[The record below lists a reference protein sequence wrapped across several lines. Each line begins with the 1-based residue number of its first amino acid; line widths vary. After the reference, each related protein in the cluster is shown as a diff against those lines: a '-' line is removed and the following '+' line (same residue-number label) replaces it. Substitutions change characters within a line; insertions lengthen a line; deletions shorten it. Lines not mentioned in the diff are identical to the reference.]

1 MSVPA
6 SSLLR
11 SIENSSTQPDDAAA
25 AALVEMASPERG
37 DAVWDSNASWPP
49 QQPHYHPS
57 RPRAPPLAADS
68 RANVGAAQ
76 AEPTA
81 RALRRRAPPPQPW
94 PRDRHIDP
102 RQPPPQ
108 GRPGDSAQGAALAGD
123 LEASHPLDLAW
134 PCRSA
139 IRLAQT
145 LFASPSCCLSSEAV
159 TIEAAPEPEV
169 SGGDS
174 DEQNF
179 RRRLSRL
186 YQASKASEGAAAEA
200 AAAAR
205 SAAEVRADG
214 TPSAAPVVIVNSGP
228 TMPQTRD
235 QAAAGAGAAAAVC
248 KLPRKPG
255 AKTPLP
261 PQETIGQQLERIN
274 KRIRQEPTPP
284 RVAEAANAALA
295 GWQQP
300 PPARS
305 SAHKKCG
312 RGPSTP
318 SGAGGDAEASPK
330 TRGKKGCTDK
340 GPSSLSGLPSMTASV
355 EGKQQRRKLFEKPP
369 KKRLKTDVAAAV
381 PMPEA
386 ARVKA
391 AWDAAQHAALSRSM
405 EIVPSSD
412 DLLRDVFGG
421 ADATFIGDP
430 LDMLYLEPG
439 AISSVAK
446 PATPE
451 SRHIAVATPS
461 RGRDSA
467 AREAMHLDSISVL
480 CPENA
485 CLHCDGRGHATSL
498 RWIDSLQE
506 PAA

>member
-1 MSVPA
+1 
-6 SSLLR
+6 
-11 SIENSSTQPDDAAA
+11 
-25 AALVEMASPERG
+25 
-37 DAVWDSNASWPP
+37 
-49 QQPHYHPS
+49 
-57 RPRAPPLAADS
+57 
-68 RANVGAAQ
+68 
-76 AEPTA
+76 
-81 RALRRRAPPPQPW
+81 
-94 PRDRHIDP
+94 
-102 RQPPPQ
+102 
-108 GRPGDSAQGAALAGD
+108 
-123 LEASHPLDLAW
+123 
-134 PCRSA
+134 
-139 IRLAQT
+139 
-145 LFASPSCCLSSEAV
+145 
-159 TIEAAPEPEV
+159 
-169 SGGDS
+169 
-174 DEQNF
+174 
-179 RRRLSRL
+179 
-186 YQASKASEGAAAEA
+186 
-200 AAAAR
+200 
-205 SAAEVRADG
+205 
-214 TPSAAPVVIVNSGP
+214 
-228 TMPQTRD
+228 MPQTRD
-235 QAAAGAGAAAAVC
+235 QAAAGAGAAAAV
-248 KLPRKPG
+248 RKPG

-295 GWQQP
+295 GWQPP

-340 GPSSLSGLPSMTASV
+340 GPSSLSDLPSMTASV

-381 PMPEA
+381 PMSEA

-391 AWDAAQHAALSRSM
+391 AWDAAQHAPLSRSM

-451 SRHIAVATPS
+451 SRHIAVATPNRS
-461 RGRDSA
+461 RDSA

-480 CPENA
+480 CSENA
-485 CLHCDGRGHATSL
+485 CLHCDGHGHAASL
-498 RWIDSLQE
+498 RWIDSLLE
-506 PAA
+506 PAAQSSQML